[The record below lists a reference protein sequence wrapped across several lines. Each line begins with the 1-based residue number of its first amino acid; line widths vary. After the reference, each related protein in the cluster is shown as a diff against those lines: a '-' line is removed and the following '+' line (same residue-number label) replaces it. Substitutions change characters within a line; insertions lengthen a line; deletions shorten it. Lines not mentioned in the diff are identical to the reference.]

1 MLYRDMRRIGVC
13 PNEFSL
19 SFVVKA
25 CGRVGSVLGGRQVH
39 VNVVRGGYGV
49 DVLLVTALMSLYAGS
64 GACGDVERLFE
75 EMPSRD
81 AVSWNVL
88 ISCYVNGRRTRDA
101 LGLFD
106 KMLAQGSGYCWPDDV
121 TCLLLLQACSYLG
134 ALEFG
139 ERVRCY
145 VDEQGYSS
153 SLKLCNLLVDM
164 YSNCGSLDKA
174 LGVFRDMKVRNVV
187 TWSTLISGLA
197 MNGYG
202 RDALDAFSEMC
213 SNGILPDAQT
223 FTGVLSA
230 CSHCGLKDEGM
241 RYFELMRTEF
251 GISPNL
257 YHYSCM
263 VDLLGRAGLLDEAYS
278 LIMSMEVQPDALI
291 WRTLLSACRIYGHLS
306 LGERVISHLIELK
319 AEEAGDYVL
328 LLNIYASCKDWE
340 KVAAV
345 RKLMKDKRM
354 QTMPGCSTIELKG
367 KVHEFIVDD
376 DSHLQ
381 KKEIYKMLHE
391 IEGQLRI
398 AGYVVNITAELHNL
412 DAEQKGNI
420 LSYHSEKLALAF
432 GILSTPPG
440 ATLRISKNLRICTDC
455 HSFAKILSGV
465 YNRKL
470 IIRDRIRFHHFQN
483 GSCSCN
489 DYW

>member
-1 MLYRDMRRIGVC
+1 M
-13 PNEFSL
+13 
-19 SFVVKA
+19 
-25 CGRVGSVLGGRQVH
+25 
-39 VNVVRGGYGV
+39 
-49 DVLLVTALMSLYAGS
+49 
-64 GACGDVERLFE
+64 
-75 EMPSRD
+75 
-81 AVSWNVL
+81 
-88 ISCYVNGRRTRDA
+88 
-101 LGLFD
+101 
-106 KMLAQGSGYCWPDDV
+106 
-121 TCLLLLQACSYLG
+121 
-134 ALEFG
+134 
-139 ERVRCY
+139 
-145 VDEQGYSS
+145 
-153 SLKLCNLLVDM
+153 
-164 YSNCGSLDKA
+164 
-174 LGVFRDMKVRNVV
+174 
-187 TWSTLISGLA
+187 
-197 MNGYG
+197 
-202 RDALDAFSEMC
+202 
-213 SNGILPDAQT
+213 
-223 FTGVLSA
+223 
-230 CSHCGLKDEGM
+230 
-241 RYFELMRTEF
+241 
-251 GISPNL
+251 
-257 YHYSCM
+257 
-263 VDLLGRAGLLDEAYS
+263 
-278 LIMSMEVQPDALI
+278 
-291 WRTLLSACRIYGHLS
+291 
-306 LGERVISHLIELK
+306 GERVISHLIELK